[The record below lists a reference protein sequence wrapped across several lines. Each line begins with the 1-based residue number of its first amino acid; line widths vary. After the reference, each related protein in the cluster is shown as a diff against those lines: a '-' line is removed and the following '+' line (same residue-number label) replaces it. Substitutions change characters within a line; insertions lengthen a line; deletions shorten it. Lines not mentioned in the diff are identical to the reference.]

1 MRRLTTLLVAVALL
15 AAVTPAGAANREH
28 EQMMADIRMLQ
39 EQNQRLQ
46 LALTALNET
55 LKALNT
61 KLDDQGAATRKGFAD
76 QKLLIDGA
84 TGDLRVLREKLDETN
99 VRLTSLSQDVDG
111 LRDLVH
117 QASQAPPVVP
127 GTTDATGQTT
137 PPTTTPG
144 TTAPPPTGA
153 AAIGTTPRRLYE
165 TAYADYTAGQWS
177 LAVQGFETYLKT
189 FPKSDLADDAQ
200 YLHRRGPDGRQQVQ
214 GSRRSVRARDHRL
227 SAERHPAGGVL
238 QGGQC
243 VRAARAARQGARGVR
258 VCHQAFWRDP
268 GSDAFEAA
276 ARRSQPAGP
285 LRRRFFAAVDAAIT
299 KGQGRDG

>member
-1 MRRLTTLLVAVALL
+1 MRRITILLVAAALV
-15 AAVTPAGAANREH
+15 AAVTPLGAANREH

-61 KLDDQGAATRKGFAD
+61 KLDDQGAATRKAFAD

-111 LRDLVH
+111 LRDMVH
-117 QASQAPPVVP
+117 QASQAPPAVP
-127 GTTDATGQTT
+127 GTTDASGQPATPTGTV
-137 PPTTTPG
+137 PGPTTTP
-144 TTAPPPTGA
+144 PPSGA

-200 YLHRRGPDGRQQVQ
+200 YYIGEALTGDSKFREAVAAYERVISDYPQSDILPEAYYKVGSTYERLGQPDK
-214 GSRRSVRARDHRL
+214 
-227 SAERHPAGGVL
+227 
-238 QGGQC
+238 
-243 VRAARAARQGARGVR
+243 ARAAYEYAVKHYGET
-258 VCHQAFWRDP
+258 QAGTLSKQRLD
-268 GSDAFEAA
+268 GLN
-276 ARRSQPAGP
+276 RRT
-285 LRRRFFAAVDAAIT
+285 R
-299 KGQGRDG
+299 

>member
-1 MRRLTTLLVAVALL
+1 MRRLTTLLVAVALV
-15 AAVTPAGAANREH
+15 AAVTPLGAANREH

-55 LKALNT
+55 LKALNA
-61 KLDDQGAATRKGFAD
+61 KIDDQGAATRKAFAD
-76 QKLLIDGA
+76 QKLLVDGA
-84 TGDLRVLREKLDETN
+84 SGDLRVLREKLDETN

-117 QASQAPPVVP
+117 QSTQAPPAAIP
-127 GTTDATGQTT
+127 GATDGTTGAPI
-137 PPTTTPG
+137 PPG
-144 TTAPPPTGA
+144 TAPPPTTAPPAGA

-200 YLHRRGPDGRQQVQ
+200 YYIGEALAGDNKFKEAVAAYERVISDYPQSDILPEAYYKVGSTYERLAQPDQ
-214 GSRRSVRARDHRL
+214 
-227 SAERHPAGGVL
+227 
-238 QGGQC
+238 
-243 VRAARAARQGARGVR
+243 ARAAYEYAVKHFGETQAGTLSKQRLDGLNRRAR
-258 VCHQAFWRDP
+258 
-268 GSDAFEAA
+268 
-276 ARRSQPAGP
+276 
-285 LRRRFFAAVDAAIT
+285 
-299 KGQGRDG
+299 

>member
-1 MRRLTTLLVAVALL
+1 MRRLTILLVAVALG
-15 AAVTPAGAANREH
+15 AAVTPLGAANREH

-46 LALTALNET
+46 LALSALNET
-55 LKALNT
+55 LKTLNT
-61 KLDDQGAATRKGFAD
+61 KLDDQGAATRKAFAD

-117 QASQAPPVVP
+117 QAAQAPPTSASS
-127 GTTDATGQTT
+127 TTDATGS
-137 PPTTTPG
+137 TTPG
-144 TTAPPPTGA
+144 TTTPGPTTAPPTGA

-200 YLHRRGPDGRQQVQ
+200 YYIGEALTGDSKFKEAVAAYERVISDYPQSDILPEAYYKVGSTYERLGQPDK
-214 GSRRSVRARDHRL
+214 
-227 SAERHPAGGVL
+227 
-238 QGGQC
+238 
-243 VRAARAARQGARGVR
+243 ARAAYEYAVKHYGETQAGTLSKQRLDGLNRRAR
-258 VCHQAFWRDP
+258 
-268 GSDAFEAA
+268 
-276 ARRSQPAGP
+276 
-285 LRRRFFAAVDAAIT
+285 
-299 KGQGRDG
+299 

>member
-1 MRRLTTLLVAVALL
+1 MRRLTTFLVAMALV
-15 AAVTPAGAANREH
+15 AAVTPLGAANREH

-55 LKALNT
+55 LRALNT
-61 KLDDQGAATRKGFAD
+61 KLDDQGAATRKAFAD
-76 QKLLIDGA
+76 QKLLIDNA

-117 QASQAPPVVP
+117 QASQAPPAAVP
-127 GTTDATGQTT
+127 GSTDANGLTT
-137 PPTTTPG
+137 PPATSPATTPPPSG
-144 TTAPPPTGA
+144 TQ
-153 AAIGTTPRRLYE
+153 AIGTTPRRLYE

-200 YLHRRGPDGRQQVQ
+200 YYIGEALTGDSKFKEAVAAYERVISDYPQSDILPEAYYKVGSTYERLGQPDK
-214 GSRRSVRARDHRL
+214 
-227 SAERHPAGGVL
+227 
-238 QGGQC
+238 
-243 VRAARAARQGARGVR
+243 ARAAYEYAVKHYGET
-258 VCHQAFWRDP
+258 QAGTLSKQRLD
-268 GSDAFEAA
+268 GLN
-276 ARRSQPAGP
+276 RRS
-285 LRRRFFAAVDAAIT
+285 R
-299 KGQGRDG
+299 